1 MRKEEINTMKRH
13 LRLASVALAAGLV
26 LAACGGDDAAQAPAA
41 GGDTVTVAPAQSE
54 GSLLDQVK
62 ARGTLKC
69 GVNTGLAGFAAPEGD
84 TYVGF
89 DADYCRAVAAAVLGD
104 PEAIEWI
111 PLSAAARFTALQA
124 GEIDVLIRNT
134 TWTATRDGGEGASF
148 ATTTFYD
155 GQGMLVN
162 TDSGFNSVGDMT
174 NTRICVQAGTT
185 TELNLET
192 YFAARGLRYEPVVFE
207 ENDQLQEAFYA
218 GTCDG
223 WTSDLSQLAAFRGTW
238 PAEQGGTDS
247 VKILA
252 DVMSKEPLGPVT
264 IDNDSKWFDVINWV
278 VIATIQAEEFG
289 VTQGNIAGLLASTDP
304 EAEPSLGRFLGL
316 VPDFDPGLG
325 LDADW
330 AVRVIQAV
338 GNYGEIYERHVGPNT
353 ALGVPRGVN
362 SLWTDG
368 GLLYA
373 PPFR

>member
-1 MRKEEINTMKRH
+1 MKMRSMR
-13 LRLASVALAAGLV
+13 VATVMLAAGLV
-26 LAACGGDDAAQAPAA
+26 LAACGGDSDTAEPADPS
-41 GGDTVTVAPAQSE
+41 DTVTVDPAQAE
-54 GSLLDQVK
+54 GSLLEAIT

-134 TWTATRDGGEGASF
+134 TWTATRDGGEGAAF
-148 ATTTFYD
+148 AMVTFYD

-162 TDSGFNSVGDMT
+162 ADSGFTAVDDMA

-192 YFAARGLRYEPVVFE
+192 YFAARGLAYEPVVFE
-207 ENDQLQEAFYA
+207 ENDQLQEAFFA

-223 WTSDLSQLAAFRGTW
+223 WTSDFSQLAAYRGTW
-238 PAEQGGTDS
+238 PAERGGSAS
-247 VKILA
+247 VAILE

-264 IDNDSKWFDVINWV
+264 IDGDSKWFDAVNWV

-289 VTQGNIAGLLASTDP
+289 VTQSNIDALIASTDP
-304 EAEPSLGRFLGL
+304 EADPELGRFLGL

-325 LDADW
+325 LDSDW
-330 AVRVIQAV
+330 AVRVIRAV
-338 GNYGEIYERHVGPNT
+338 GNYGEIYNRHVGPDT

-362 SLWTDG
+362 TLWTDG